1 MLKHTLCIL
10 NEILL
15 QGSLS
20 FHWHVAT
27 RLQLFHFFYGQK
39 LSVHLYLC
47 LACTR
52 TLCERTM
59 YHRCIIT

>member
-20 FHWHVAT
+20 FRWHVAT
-27 RLQLFHFFYGQK
+27 RLQLFFYGQK
-39 LSVHLYLC
+39 LSVRLYLC
-47 LACTR
+47 LAYTR
-52 TLCERTM
+52 TLRERAM
-59 YHRCIIT
+59 YHRCITT

>member
-27 RLQLFHFFYGQK
+27 RLQLFHFFMAKSYPYACIY
-39 LSVHLYLC
+39 VWHAHALC
-47 LACTR
+47 VNVL
-52 TLCERTM
+52 
-59 YHRCIIT
+59 CIIDAL